1 MKQRRLLVLVVSTVA
16 VGLTMAVHA
25 QSDVPQTPAMPGM
38 QPGEVL
44 AAVNGDILTKADLE
58 AKQIAEIRRRGQPAS
73 GEHMAKALAEVTP
86 DALVAAVD
94 EMLLLHRGKELG
106 MRVTEQQVQHVLEAL
121 RKENKLES
129 DEAFASALQKERLD
143 LPALR
148 QTLERQLVVNQ
159 VMNHEVVLSVTPQE
173 VGKTAYDE
181 KRRAES
187 DIYIRRLRSKAIIEW
202 KNEDMRKLWI
212 AKTSAPPTD
221 QKA

>member
-1 MKQRRLLVLVVSTVA
+1 
-16 VGLTMAVHA
+16 
-25 QSDVPQTPAMPGM
+25 
-38 QPGEVL
+38 
-44 AAVNGDILTKADLE
+44 
-58 AKQIAEIRRRGQPAS
+58 
-73 GEHMAKALAEVTP
+73 
-86 DALVAAVD
+86 
-94 EMLLLHRGKELG
+94 

-129 DEAFASALQKERLD
+129 DEAFASALQKEGLD
-143 LPALR
+143 IPALR
-148 QTLERQLVVNQ
+148 RILERQLVVNQ
-159 VMNHEVVLSVTPQE
+159 VMNDEVMLSVTQQE

-187 DIYIRRLRSKAIIEW
+187 DNYIRRLRSKAIIEW